1 MLENSLYKKGGPS
14 LPPLDGKCNSRN
26 ININMTTTD
35 VCFSVDCLFR
45 KQTRSE
51 LFVVKGDCNNNFSV
65 VVCRK
70 ILSPPRRFKVK
81 DLICDTSQFFLRN
94 NAFIFFQKSDTKT
107 LGDKWHC
114 RCCFLLKSAATKRTS
129 LHDKQLLNHE
139 RPMYMMMI
147 GSRTV

>member
-26 ININMTTTD
+26 SKNNVTTTD

-45 KQTRSE
+45 EQTRSE

-81 DLICDTSQFFLRN
+81 DLICDTSQIVLRN
-94 NAFIFFQKSDTKT
+94 NASIFFKRVTPYSSINQVQVQTKQIQVVEVSKHT
-107 LGDKWHC
+107 QT
-114 RCCFLLKSAATKRTS
+114 TKYAPRDSTFS
-129 LHDKQLLNHE
+129 CVML
-139 RPMYMMMI
+139 R
-147 GSRTV
+147 

>member
-1 MLENSLYKKGGPS
+1 
-14 LPPLDGKCNSRN
+14 
-26 ININMTTTD
+26 MTTTD

-81 DLICDTSQFFLRN
+81 DLICDTSQIFLRN
-94 NAFIFFQKSDTKT
+94 NAFIFFQKSDTVFVRNRLILVASGWHVDKCCKMGEAECQNDNG
-107 LGDKWHC
+107 LGVNEPHKLPYNVHLPKPAVVDHHIE
-114 RCCFLLKSAATKRTS
+114 A
-129 LHDKQLLNHE
+129 
-139 RPMYMMMI
+139 
-147 GSRTV
+147 